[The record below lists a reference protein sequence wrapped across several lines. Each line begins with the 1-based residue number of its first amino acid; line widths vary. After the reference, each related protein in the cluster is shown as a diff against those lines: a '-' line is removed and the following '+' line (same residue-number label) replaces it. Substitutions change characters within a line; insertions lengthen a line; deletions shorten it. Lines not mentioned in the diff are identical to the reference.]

1 MRLVLLGSNPAISYH
16 TPCSFFLLVLIVKL
30 QILNEARSSNVDAK
44 FIDDG
49 VSVNIDVHNDLILQ
63 LKKDSD
69 IERYNPTDEAKV
81 TRLCDHRRVASVIVN
96 ISMHLLLLRRYR
108 YNVIESRRKLFRHH
122 TSSSSGAPA
131 TTAAAHSQLP
141 AANRFSRPSGT
152 GTNTMD
158 SSLNASARHIPL
170 FSFLSSQCKLLA
182 LVNRVRHAVSDC
194 IASLCGEGGLNI
206 SVHYN
211 MIDTATQVSE
221 GALKLEHGPH
231 NLAINLTVTVIKG

>member
-1 MRLVLLGSNPAISYH
+1 MW
-16 TPCSFFLLVLIVKL
+16 KL

-44 FIDDG
+44 FIEDG

-69 IERYNPTDEAKV
+69 IERNHPTDETKL
-81 TRLCDHRRVASVIVN
+81 TRLCDYRRIASVIVN

-108 YNVIESRRKLFRHH
+108 FNVIESRRKLFRHH

-131 TTAAAHSQLP
+131 TAAAAHAQLP
-141 AANRFSRPSGT
+141 AVNRFSRAAGT
-152 GTNTMD
+152 GTNAMD
-158 SSLNASARHIPL
+158 SSLNASARSIPL

-194 IASLCGEGGLNI
+194 IASLCGEGGLDI

-211 MIDTATQVSE
+211 MIDTAEQVSD
-221 GALKLEHGPH
+221 GTLKQEHGPH
-231 NLAINLTVTVIKG
+231 NLAVNLTVTVIKG